1 MNSSDVVTI
10 CETLKLNLL
19 PKKKQNRKPIKG
31 RKTINCGINKVY
43 PFNLLIL
50 FTSIDPKFL

>member
-1 MNSSDVVTI
+1 MNSKDVVKI

-31 RKTINCGINKVY
+31 RKTINCAINKAY

-50 FTSIDPKFL
+50 FTSMDPKFL